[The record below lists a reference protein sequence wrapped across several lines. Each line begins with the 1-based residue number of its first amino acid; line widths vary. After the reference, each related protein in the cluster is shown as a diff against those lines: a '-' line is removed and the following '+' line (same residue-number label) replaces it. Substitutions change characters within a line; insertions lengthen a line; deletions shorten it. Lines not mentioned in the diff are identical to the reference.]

1 MPWKVFCVSGQRL
14 VISPGNAEIT
24 HVRRQQWLVS
34 QVITH
39 LAPPPLLA
47 PSRCRLFVAIP
58 EATDLGCGGGVGKV
72 TSSPYRTQA
81 ARGTWE
87 GRNQQVNNDSF
98 GNEQL
103 GVCYLHVRD
112 PLLRWLAQLC
122 GRIRVGAAVGREMN
136 SQESAVTSY
145 RICAQVRGRRAHLGP
160 AAARRLRGSEI
171 YFPSAKYI
179 ISKLVFSRSFKFP

>member
-1 MPWKVFCVSGQRL
+1 M
-14 VISPGNAEIT
+14 
-24 HVRRQQWLVS
+24 S
-34 QVITH
+34 QVISH

-58 EATDLGCGGGVGKV
+58 EATDLGCWMAGGWGGGVGVGKV
-72 TSSPYRTQA
+72 TSSGYRTQA

-122 GRIRVGAAVGREMN
+122 GCIRVGAAVGREVN

-171 YFPSAKYI
+171 YFPSPSI
-179 ISKLVFSRSFKFP
+179 LFPNSSFQDLSNSLENDLTI